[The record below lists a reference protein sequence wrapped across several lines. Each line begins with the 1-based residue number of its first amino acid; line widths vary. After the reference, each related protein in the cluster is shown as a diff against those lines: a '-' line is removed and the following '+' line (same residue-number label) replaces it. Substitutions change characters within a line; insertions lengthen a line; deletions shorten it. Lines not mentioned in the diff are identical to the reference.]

1 LLEEVIGNPDEI
13 LYDSLRQYIAVCL
26 TIWFV
31 EGRVWKMDLI
41 VRHDPE
47 ADVLVLK
54 VGEGAL
60 ANEELLD
67 NDVVLGYDNDGKM
80 VSVEMLDASKKGLFN
95 ALLELARFRRDTVKH
110 LLSKI
115 S

>member
-1 LLEEVIGNPDEI
+1 
-13 LYDSLRQYIAVCL
+13 
-26 TIWFV
+26 
-31 EGRVWKMDLI
+31 MDLI
-41 VRHDPE
+41 IRYDPE

-54 VGEGAL
+54 VKEGAL

-67 NDVVLGYDNDGKM
+67 NDVILGYGIDGK
-80 VSVEMLDASKKGLFN
+80 VVAVEVLDASRKGLLN
-95 ALLELARFRRDTVKH
+95 ALLEMAKSKKDAAKL